1 MTEKKKQISGNL
13 LPDTFVGDGVLDVP
27 QNVLTRYGKIA
38 DKYISQMSHFYD
50 NISVDNYVIMPN
62 HIHLL
67 IQIVEN
73 DIPNGTSRTPSPTNS
88 MIAKFISTFKRFCN
102 KEYGQNIWQR
112 LSHDHIIR
120 GDVDYLKIWEY
131 IDNNPATEKNNCF
144 YNQKGRCKRIVLL

>member
-1 MTEKKKQISGNL
+1 MELPKRKPTRLKEYDYSSPGAYFVTICTKDRKQL
-13 LPDTFVGDGVLDVP
+13 LSKFIVGDGVLDVP

-73 DIPNGTSRTPSPTNS
+73 D
-88 MIAKFISTFKRFCN
+88 
-102 KEYGQNIWQR
+102 
-112 LSHDHIIR
+112 
-120 GDVDYLKIWEY
+120 
-131 IDNNPATEKNNCF
+131 CF
-144 YNQKGRCKRIVLL
+144 YQQY